1 MLDKVFRFL
10 VVVILFCVEFI
21 FLRRK
26 IPVEEDIEDIVEEPD
41 EVIDD
46 RPDAEITDFASWKK
60 DHPQNV
66 RKVRMRRMNG

>member
-10 VVVILFCVEFI
+10 VVVILSCVEFI
-21 FLRRK
+21 FLRKK
-26 IPVEEDIEDIVEEPD
+26 IPVEEDVIEEPD